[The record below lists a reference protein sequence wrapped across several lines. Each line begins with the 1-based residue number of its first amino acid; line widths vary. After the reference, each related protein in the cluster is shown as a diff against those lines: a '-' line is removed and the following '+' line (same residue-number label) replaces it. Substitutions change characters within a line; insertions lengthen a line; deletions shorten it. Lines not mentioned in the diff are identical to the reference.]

1 MNCQELVRSL
11 SDYID
16 GALTPESKR
25 AVEDHIADCLDC
37 HVVLDS
43 MECTIL
49 LYRASRTTALSEERR
64 RLLLRK
70 LETACQDCGGPK
82 APERGP

>member
-1 MNCQELVRSL
+1 MNCEQVVRSL

-16 GALTPESKR
+16 GTLAPESKL
-25 AVEDHIADCLDC
+25 AVEDHIASCLDC

-43 MECTIL
+43 TECTIL
-49 LYRASRTTALSEERR
+49 LYRASRTTALSEDRR

-70 LETACQDCGGPK
+70 LEAACSGCGGTKPD
-82 APERGP
+82 ERA

>member
-16 GALTPESKR
+16 GTLAPASRL
-25 AVEDHIADCLDC
+25 AVEEHIAGCLDC

-43 MECTIL
+43 TECTIL
-49 LYRASRTTALSEERR
+49 LYRAARTTALAEDRR
-64 RLLLRK
+64 QLLLRR
-70 LETACQDCGGPK
+70 LEAACSGCREANPD
-82 APERGP
+82 ERR